1 MDCGLLFSSG
11 PLTEDGDLL
20 STVGWSV
27 SEEEGDKVTKLLL
40 VGKHGTLP
48 LCESKLLTDT
58 FPRRDPAERSAP
70 SMVVW
75 STS

>member
-11 PLTEDGDLL
+11 PLTEGGDLP
-20 STVGWSV
+20 STAGWSV
-27 SEEEGDKVTKLLL
+27 SEEAGEKVTKLLL
-40 VGKHGTLP
+40 IDKHGTLP
-48 LCESKLLTDT
+48 LCDSKVLTDT
-58 FPRRDPAERSAP
+58 LPRRDPAERSAP